1 MSLDLADSGM
11 AATDS
16 WNDPERCPFCGEALA
31 SPGAGFVDHT
41 AEHPECEAKF
51 ETWRDRVGGDLRGG
65 WSG

>member
-1 MSLDLADSGM
+1 M

-41 AEHPECEAKF
+41 AENPDCEAKF
-51 ETWRDRVGGDLRGG
+51 ETWRDRIGGDLRGG